1 MDGAAAAAPF
11 LIRKRKFMKKRKKM
25 KPNLPLYLMMVPGLI
40 YLIFNNYIPMSF
52 TVIAFKNFNFQKGV
66 WGSDFVGLSNFKTL
80 FSTRDSRIIFRNTLA
95 YNLVFIVV
103 SLVIGLGIAIL
114 LDELRSKK
122 AKRVYQMAYLIPY
135 MISITVVSYI
145 VYALLSTDTG
155 FLNTSVLKTLGQ
167 DRISWY
173 STPKYWP
180 LILVLV
186 NQWKWLGYNSIIYYS
201 SVISIDGSFYEAACI
216 DGATRFQ
223 RIRYIT
229 IPVIRSTIITMT
241 LLQLGSIFKSDFG
254 LFYQVPMDS
263 SALMNVTNTIDTY
276 VYRGIKSVGTM
287 GMSSAA
293 GLFQSVVGFVLVLAA
308 NAVVRKIDK
317 DSAIF

>member
-1 MDGAAAAAPF
+1 
-11 LIRKRKFMKKRKKM
+11 MKKKK
-25 KPNLPLYLMMVPGLI
+25 KRRINLALYLMMVPGLI

-66 WGSDFVGLSNFKTL
+66 WGSDFIGLNNFKTL
-80 FSTRDSRIIFRNTLA
+80 FSTRDSWIILRNTLG
-95 YNLVFIVV
+95 YNLIFIAA
-103 SLVIGLGIAIL
+103 SLIIGLGIAIL
-114 LDELRSKK
+114 LDELRSRK
-122 AKRVYQMAYLIPY
+122 AKRMYQMAYLIPY

-155 FLNTSVLKTLGQ
+155 FLNTTILKTLGG
-167 DRISWY
+167 DKISWY
-173 STPKYWP
+173 SRPEYWP

-201 SVISIDGSFYEAACI
+201 SVISIDDNYYEAACI

-276 VYRGIKSVGTM
+276 VYRGIKSVGTL

-293 GLFQSVVGFVLVLAA
+293 GLFQSVVGFVLVLGA
-308 NAVVRKIDK
+308 NAIVRRIDK

>member
-1 MDGAAAAAPF
+1 
-11 LIRKRKFMKKRKKM
+11 
-25 KPNLPLYLMMVPGLI
+25 MMLPGLI

-66 WGSDFVGLSNFKTL
+66 WGSDFVGLNNFKTL

-95 YNLVFIVV
+95 YNLVFIAA
-103 SLVIGLGIAIL
+103 SLIIGLGIAIL

-122 AKRVYQMAYLIPY
+122 AKRMYQMAYLIPY

-155 FLNTSVLKTLGQ
+155 FINNTVLKAFGK
-167 DRISWY
+167 DGISWY
-173 STPKYWP
+173 SVPKYWP
-180 LILVLV
+180 FILVLV

-201 SVISIDGSFYEAACI
+201 SVISIDSELYEAACI

-223 RIRYIT
+223 RIGYIT

-254 LFYQVPMDS
+254 LFYQVPMNS

-293 GLFQSVVGFVLVLAA
+293 GLFQSVIGFVLVLAA
-308 NAVVRKIDK
+308 NAVVRRIDK

>member
-1 MDGAAAAAPF
+1 M
-11 LIRKRKFMKKRKKM
+11 KKKKKRKL
-25 KPNLPLYLMMVPGLI
+25 NLPLYFMMLPGLI

-66 WGSDFVGLSNFKTL
+66 WGSDFVGLNNFKTL

-95 YNLVFIVV
+95 YNLVFIAA
-103 SLVIGLGIAIL
+103 SLIIGLGIAIL

-122 AKRVYQMAYLIPY
+122 AKRMYQMAYLIPY

-155 FLNTSVLKTLGQ
+155 FINNTVLKAFGK
-167 DRISWY
+167 DGISWY
-173 STPKYWP
+173 SVPKYWP
-180 LILVLV
+180 FILVLV

-201 SVISIDGSFYEAACI
+201 SIISIDSELYEAACI

-223 RIRYIT
+223 RIGYIT

-254 LFYQVPMDS
+254 LFYQVPMNS

-293 GLFQSVVGFVLVLAA
+293 GLFQSVIGFVLVLAA
-308 NAVVRKIDK
+308 NAVVRRIDK

>member
-1 MDGAAAAAPF
+1 M
-11 LIRKRKFMKKRKKM
+11 KKKKKRKL
-25 KPNLPLYLMMVPGLI
+25 NLPLYFMMLPGLI

-66 WGSDFVGLSNFKTL
+66 WGSDFVGLNNFKTL

-95 YNLVFIVV
+95 YNLVFIAA
-103 SLVIGLGIAIL
+103 SLIIGLGIAIL

-122 AKRVYQMAYLIPY
+122 AKRMYQMAYLIPY

-145 VYALLSTDTG
+145 VYALLSTDAG
-155 FLNTSVLKTLGQ
+155 FINNTVLKAFGK
-167 DRISWY
+167 DGISWY
-173 STPKYWP
+173 SVPKYWP
-180 LILVLV
+180 FILVLV

-201 SVISIDGSFYEAACI
+201 SVISIDSELYEAACI

-223 RIRYIT
+223 RIGYIT

-254 LFYQVPMDS
+254 LFYQVPMNS

-276 VYRGIKSVGTM
+276 VYRGLLELGNISL
-287 GMSSAA
+287 SAAA
-293 GLFQSVVGFVLVLAA
+293 GLYQSVIGFILVLGT
-308 NAVVRKIDK
+308 NLWVRKIDP
-317 DSAIF
+317 DNALF

>member
-1 MDGAAAAAPF
+1 
-11 LIRKRKFMKKRKKM
+11 MKKRKKI
-25 KPNLPLYLMMVPGLI
+25 KLNLPLYLMMVPGLI

-66 WGSDFVGLSNFKTL
+66 WGSDFVGLNNFKTL

-95 YNLVFIVV
+95 YNLVFIAA
-103 SLVIGLGIAIL
+103 SLIIGLGIAIL

-122 AKRVYQMAYLIPY
+122 AKRMYQMAYLIPY

-155 FLNTSVLKTLGQ
+155 FINNTVLKAFGK
-167 DRISWY
+167 DGISWY
-173 STPKYWP
+173 SVPKYWP
-180 LILVLV
+180 FILVLV

-201 SVISIDGSFYEAACI
+201 SVISIDSELYEAACI

-223 RIRYIT
+223 RIGYIT

-254 LFYQVPMDS
+254 LFYQVPMNS

-293 GLFQSVVGFVLVLAA
+293 GLFQSVIGFVLVLAA
-308 NAVVRKIDK
+308 NAVVRRIDK

>member
-1 MDGAAAAAPF
+1 
-11 LIRKRKFMKKRKKM
+11 
-25 KPNLPLYLMMVPGLI
+25 MMLPGLI

-66 WGSDFVGLSNFKTL
+66 WGSDFVGLNNFKTL

-95 YNLVFIVV
+95 YNLVFIAA
-103 SLVIGLGIAIL
+103 SLIIGLGIAIL

-122 AKRVYQMAYLIPY
+122 AKRMYQMAYLIPY

-145 VYALLSTDTG
+145 VYALLSTDAG
-155 FLNTSVLKTLGQ
+155 FINNTVLKAFGK
-167 DRISWY
+167 DGISWY
-173 STPKYWP
+173 SVPKYWP
-180 LILVLV
+180 FILVLV

-201 SVISIDGSFYEAACI
+201 SVISIDSELYEAACI

-223 RIRYIT
+223 RIGYIT

-254 LFYQVPMDS
+254 LFYQVPMNS

-293 GLFQSVVGFVLVLAA
+293 GLFQSVIGFVLVLAA
-308 NAVVRKIDK
+308 NAVVRRIDK

>member
-1 MDGAAAAAPF
+1 M
-11 LIRKRKFMKKRKKM
+11 KKKKKRKL
-25 KPNLPLYLMMVPGLI
+25 NLPLYFMLLPGLI

-66 WGSDFVGLSNFKTL
+66 WGSDFVGLNNFKTL

-95 YNLVFIVV
+95 YILVFIAA
-103 SLVIGLGIAIL
+103 SLIIGLGIAIL

-122 AKRVYQMAYLIPY
+122 AKRMYQMAYLIPY

-155 FLNTSVLKTLGQ
+155 FINNTVLKAFGK
-167 DRISWY
+167 DGISWY
-173 STPKYWP
+173 SVPKYWP
-180 LILVLV
+180 FILVLV

-201 SVISIDGSFYEAACI
+201 SVISIDSELYEAACI

-223 RIRYIT
+223 RIGYIT

-254 LFYQVPMDS
+254 LFYQVPMNS

-293 GLFQSVVGFVLVLAA
+293 GLFQSVIGFVLVLAA
-308 NAVVRKIDK
+308 NAVVRRIDK

>member
-1 MDGAAAAAPF
+1 M
-11 LIRKRKFMKKRKKM
+11 KKKKKRKL
-25 KPNLPLYLMMVPGLI
+25 NLPLYFMLLPGLI

-52 TVIAFKNFNFQKGV
+52 TVIAIKNFNFQKGV
-66 WGSDFVGLSNFKTL
+66 WGSDFVGLNNFKTL

-95 YNLVFIVV
+95 YNLVFIAA
-103 SLVIGLGIAIL
+103 SLIIGLGIAIL

-122 AKRVYQMAYLIPY
+122 AKRMYQMAYLIPY

-155 FLNTSVLKTLGQ
+155 FINNTVLKAFGK
-167 DRISWY
+167 DGISWY
-173 STPKYWP
+173 SVPKYWP
-180 LILVLV
+180 FILVLV

-201 SVISIDGSFYEAACI
+201 SVISIDSELYEAACI

-223 RIRYIT
+223 RIGYIT

-254 LFYQVPMDS
+254 LFYQVPMNS

-293 GLFQSVVGFVLVLAA
+293 GLFQSVIGFVLVLAA
-308 NAVVRKIDK
+308 NAVVRRIDK

>member
-1 MDGAAAAAPF
+1 M
-11 LIRKRKFMKKRKKM
+11 KKKKKRKL
-25 KPNLPLYLMMVPGLI
+25 NLPLYFMMLPGLI

-66 WGSDFVGLSNFKTL
+66 WGSDFVGLNNFKTL

-95 YNLVFIVV
+95 YNLVFIAA
-103 SLVIGLGIAIL
+103 SLIIGLGIAIL

-122 AKRVYQMAYLIPY
+122 AKRMYQMAYLIPY

-155 FLNTSVLKTLGQ
+155 FINNTVLKAFGK
-167 DRISWY
+167 DGISWY
-173 STPKYWP
+173 SVPKYWP
-180 LILVLV
+180 FILVLV

-201 SVISIDGSFYEAACI
+201 SVISIDSELYEAACI

-223 RIRYIT
+223 RIGYIT

-254 LFYQVPMDS
+254 LFYQVPMNS

-276 VYRGIKSVGTM
+276 LYRGIKSVGTM

-293 GLFQSVVGFVLVLAA
+293 GLFQSVIGFVLVLAA
-308 NAVVRKIDK
+308 NAIVRRIDK

>member
-1 MDGAAAAAPF
+1 M
-11 LIRKRKFMKKRKKM
+11 KKKKKRKL
-25 KPNLPLYLMMVPGLI
+25 NLPLYFMMLPGLI

-66 WGSDFVGLSNFKTL
+66 WGSDFVGLNNFKTL

-95 YNLVFIVV
+95 YNLVFIAA
-103 SLVIGLGIAIL
+103 SLIIGLGIAIL

-122 AKRVYQMAYLIPY
+122 AKRMYQMAYLIPY
-135 MISITVVSYI
+135 MLSITVVSYI
-145 VYALLSTDTG
+145 VYALLSTDAG
-155 FLNTSVLKTLGQ
+155 FINNTVLKAFGK
-167 DRISWY
+167 DGISWY
-173 STPKYWP
+173 SVPKYWP
-180 LILVLV
+180 FILVLV

-201 SVISIDGSFYEAACI
+201 SVISIDSELYEAACI

-223 RIRYIT
+223 RIGYIT

-254 LFYQVPMDS
+254 LFYQVPMNS

-293 GLFQSVVGFVLVLAA
+293 GLFQSVIGFVLVLAA
-308 NAVVRKIDK
+308 NAVVRRIDK

>member
-1 MDGAAAAAPF
+1 M
-11 LIRKRKFMKKRKKM
+11 KKNKKRKL
-25 KPNLPLYLMMVPGLI
+25 NLPLYFMMLPGLI

-52 TVIAFKNFNFQKGV
+52 TVIAFKNFNFQKGI
-66 WGSDFVGLSNFKTL
+66 WGSDFVGLNNFKTL

-95 YNLVFIVV
+95 YNLVFIAA
-103 SLVIGLGIAIL
+103 SLIIGLGIAIL

-122 AKRVYQMAYLIPY
+122 AKRMYQMAYLIPY

-155 FLNTSVLKTLGQ
+155 FINNTVLKAFGK
-167 DRISWY
+167 DGISWY
-173 STPKYWP
+173 SVPKYWP
-180 LILVLV
+180 FILVLV

-201 SVISIDGSFYEAACI
+201 SVISIDSELYEAACI

-223 RIRYIT
+223 RIGYIT

-254 LFYQVPMDS
+254 LFYQVPMNS

-293 GLFQSVVGFVLVLAA
+293 GLFQSVIGFVLVLAA
-308 NAVVRKIDK
+308 NAVVRRIDK

>member
-1 MDGAAAAAPF
+1 M
-11 LIRKRKFMKKRKKM
+11 KKKKKRKL
-25 KPNLPLYLMMVPGLI
+25 NLPLYFMLLPGLI

-66 WGSDFVGLSNFKTL
+66 WGSDFVGLNNFKTL

-95 YNLVFIVV
+95 YNLVFIAA
-103 SLVIGLGIAIL
+103 SLIIGLGIAIL

-122 AKRVYQMAYLIPY
+122 AKRMYQMAYLIPY

-145 VYALLSTDTG
+145 VYALLSTDAG
-155 FLNTSVLKTLGQ
+155 FINNTVLKAFGK
-167 DRISWY
+167 DGISWY
-173 STPKYWP
+173 SVPKYWP
-180 LILVLV
+180 FILVLV

-201 SVISIDGSFYEAACI
+201 SVISIDSELYEAACI

-223 RIRYIT
+223 RIGYIT

-254 LFYQVPMDS
+254 LFYQVPMNS

-293 GLFQSVVGFVLVLAA
+293 GLFQSVIGFVLVLAA
-308 NAVVRKIDK
+308 NAVVRRIDK

>member
-1 MDGAAAAAPF
+1 M
-11 LIRKRKFMKKRKKM
+11 KKNKKRKL
-25 KPNLPLYLMMVPGLI
+25 NLPLYFMMLPGLI

-66 WGSDFVGLSNFKTL
+66 WGSDFVGLNNFKTL

-95 YNLVFIVV
+95 YNLVFIAA
-103 SLVIGLGIAIL
+103 SLIIGLGIAIL

-122 AKRVYQMAYLIPY
+122 AKRMYQMAYLIPY

-145 VYALLSTDTG
+145 VYALLSTDAG
-155 FLNTSVLKTLGQ
+155 FINNTVLKAFGK
-167 DRISWY
+167 DGISWY
-173 STPKYWP
+173 SVPKYWP
-180 LILVLV
+180 FILVLV

-201 SVISIDGSFYEAACI
+201 SVISIDSELYEAACI

-223 RIRYIT
+223 RIGYIT

-254 LFYQVPMDS
+254 LFYQVPMNS

-293 GLFQSVVGFVLVLAA
+293 GLFQSVIGFVLVLAA
-308 NAVVRKIDK
+308 NAVVRRIDK